1 MMHQPISQVS
11 LSSTS
16 SLISSGKLLLHFR
29 VKVTHSNNVSSICAD
44 AEKSAQE
51 RAERNEKY
59 AALAARKEALERQV
73 REKNDDLKRLCVQEA
88 ELSGSLP
95 LETPLEPGELPP
107 AFRRRIGTA
116 FTIPDNLFSDNNH
129 KSHEVRL
136 I

>member
-1 MMHQPISQVS
+1 LP
-11 LSSTS
+11 
-16 SLISSGKLLLHFR
+16 
-29 VKVTHSNNVSSICAD
+29 
-44 AEKSAQE
+44 
-51 RAERNEKY
+51 
-59 AALAARKEALERQV
+59 LERQV

-129 KSHEVRL
+129 KSHEVSCSL
-136 I
+136 ANNHITT